1 MKVQVHTTLK
11 EGVLDPQGKAV
22 ESALENLGFN
32 GINKIRQG
40 KLFDIDLE
48 TNNKEEAE
56 KLTKEI
62 SFNFRNLKSSIEQIS
77 LLFKTFSHSTKIP
90 RSPSSTKPKKGLKKM
105 KLIRDV
111 FFFIKSI
118 KL

>member
-22 ESALENLGFN
+22 EAALKNLGFS

-40 KLFDIDLE
+40 KLFDIELDTE
-48 TNNKEEAE
+48 SKEEAE

-62 SFNFRNLKSSIEQIS
+62 CKVLLANMVIEDY
-77 LLFKTFSHSTKIP
+77 KIKVLP
-90 RSPSSTKPKKGLKKM
+90 
-105 KLIRDV
+105 DN
-111 FFFIKSI
+111 
-118 KL
+118 

>member
-22 ESALENLGFN
+22 ESALDNLGFT
-32 GINKIRQG
+32 GIKKIRQG
-40 KLFDIDLE
+40 KLFDIDLD

-62 SFNFRNLKSSIEQIS
+62 CKVLLANMVIEDYTII
-77 LLFKTFSHSTKIP
+77 L
-90 RSPSSTKPKKGLKKM
+90 PSN
-105 KLIRDV
+105 
-111 FFFIKSI
+111 
-118 KL
+118 

>member
-56 KLTKEI
+56 KIIKEI
-62 SFNFRNLKSSIEQIS
+62 CKILLANMVIEDYIV
-77 LLFKTFSHSTKIP
+77 KILP
-90 RSPSSTKPKKGLKKM
+90 
-105 KLIRDV
+105 DN
-111 FFFIKSI
+111 
-118 KL
+118 

>member
-40 KLFDIDLE
+40 KLFNIDLE

-62 SFNFRNLKSSIEQIS
+62 CEILLANMVIEDYIV
-77 LLFKTFSHSTKIP
+77 KILP
-90 RSPSSTKPKKGLKKM
+90 
-105 KLIRDV
+105 DN
-111 FFFIKSI
+111 
-118 KL
+118 

>member
-40 KLFDIDLE
+40 KLFDIDLD

-56 KLTKEI
+56 KITKEI
-62 SFNFRNLKSSIEQIS
+62 CKILLANMVIEDYIV
-77 LLFKTFSHSTKIP
+77 KILP
-90 RSPSSTKPKKGLKKM
+90 
-105 KLIRDV
+105 DN
-111 FFFIKSI
+111 
-118 KL
+118 

>member
-56 KLTKEI
+56 KITKEI
-62 SFNFRNLKSSIEQIS
+62 CKILLANMVIEDYIV
-77 LLFKTFSHSTKIP
+77 KILP
-90 RSPSSTKPKKGLKKM
+90 
-105 KLIRDV
+105 DN
-111 FFFIKSI
+111 
-118 KL
+118 

>member
-56 KLTKEI
+56 KLTKKICEI
-62 SFNFRNLKSSIEQIS
+62 LLANMVIEDYIV
-77 LLFKTFSHSTKIP
+77 KILP
-90 RSPSSTKPKKGLKKM
+90 
-105 KLIRDV
+105 DN
-111 FFFIKSI
+111 
-118 KL
+118 

>member
-22 ESALENLGFN
+22 ESALDNLGFT
-32 GINKIRQG
+32 GIKKIRQG
-40 KLFDIDLE
+40 KLFDIYLD

-62 SFNFRNLKSSIEQIS
+62 CKVLLANMVIEDYTII
-77 LLFKTFSHSTKIP
+77 L
-90 RSPSSTKPKKGLKKM
+90 PSN
-105 KLIRDV
+105 
-111 FFFIKSI
+111 
-118 KL
+118 